1 MCDYVFILL
10 SALQIMR
17 FNFTDISSS
26 QKDIHQ
32 THTKCQISY
41 DTYWY
46 WCTFSIPL
54 IFFFTVSTMCV
65 KTILRERLLLFSI
78 NYYLSNWPLS
88 STITNAEIRFIAWV
102 KLKMACNDWKYTSGR
117 DEIKYV
123 LFVYSYIVY
132 AKTSKHRAALY
143 NFLYILKLLL
153 KCQMHYST
161 FL

>member
-1 MCDYVFILL
+1 MRDYVFILL
-10 SALQIMR
+10 SVLQIMR

-54 IFFFTVSTMCV
+54 VFFFAVSTMCV

-78 NYYLSNWPLS
+78 NYYLLNWPLS
-88 STITNAEIRFIAWV
+88 SIIQNTEIRFIAWV
-102 KLKMACNDWKYTSGR
+102 KLKIACHDQR
-117 DEIKYV
+117 Q
-123 LFVYSYIVY
+123 
-132 AKTSKHRAALY
+132 KT
-143 NFLYILKLLL
+143 FLKLFLNYSFNEWFTPRNILHRNNWRTSNKLL
-153 KCQMHYST
+153 YS
-161 FL
+161 LLCIWK